1 MIFRHSRP
9 ADVPAVAALFDAARV
24 SMAALGIDQWQNGVP
39 NGDNAAEDVMRGIGR
54 VAEEDGEI
62 IAAYSFIPDG
72 EPDYDRIY
80 DGEWRTDGTSYAAVH
95 RVTVAQHRRG
105 SGISTRMME
114 EIFREARAGGLLPC
128 GSTPT
133 RGISPCGECW
143 KSMALCIAAWCICAA
158 APTTAP
164 NGWATKNYWRC
175 SDGLYFTGSVSGVS
189 FG

>member
-9 ADVPAVAALFDAARV
+9 EDVPAIGMLFDAARV

-62 IAAYSFIPDG
+62 IAAYSFITDG

-80 DGEWRTDGTSYAAVH
+80 DGEWRTDGTPYAAVH

-105 SGISTRMME
+105 SGVSTEMME
-114 EIFREARAGGLLPC
+114 EIFREARAGGFASVRIDTHEGNIPMRRMLEKHGFVYCGVVYLRGGPDDGAKRVGYEKLL
-128 GSTPT
+128 
-133 RGISPCGECW
+133 EVE
-143 KSMALCIAAWCICAA
+143 A
-158 APTTAP
+158 
-164 NGWATKNYWRC
+164 
-175 SDGLYFTGSVSGVS
+175 
-189 FG
+189 